1 MKICITGLSQFQ
13 SPLLATSSFMF
24 IQRMRV
30 AGACAGILSLQS
42 SHMRHVVVKWF
53 A

>member
-1 MKICITGLSQFQ
+1 MKICITGLSLFQ
-13 SPLLATSSFMF
+13 GSLLATASFMF
-24 IQRMRV
+24 TQQMRV

-42 SHMRHVVVKWF
+42 SHMRHIVVKWF